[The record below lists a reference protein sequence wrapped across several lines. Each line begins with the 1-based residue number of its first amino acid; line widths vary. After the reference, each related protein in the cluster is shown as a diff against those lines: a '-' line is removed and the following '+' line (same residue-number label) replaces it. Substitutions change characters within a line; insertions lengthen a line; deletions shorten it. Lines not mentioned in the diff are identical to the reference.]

1 MQKITS
7 ITYYLLGINVVCYL
21 LQLVLEMQGI
31 NLSQIFGLHFIYA
44 EDFKVYQLF
53 TYMFLHSNF
62 QHLFFNMFSFWMFA
76 SPIESSLGSKRFLTY
91 YLVCGIG
98 AGICQELFQL
108 AQYYIEG
115 LQNYTMVTDGI
126 SGIPMSTYLNM
137 WTTIG
142 ASGACYGILLA
153 FGRLYPNHRIML
165 LIPPIP
171 MKAKYFIAGLV
182 AIELLLA
189 YNTNSNIAH
198 FAHLGGMLFGWMLLS
213 YWKRQYYQSHSYSTG
228 WNNGS
233 RNGIF
238 GTKGQS
244 LKNRMAGLFGK
255 HNETPGN
262 AHHTASRES
271 DYERNMRKKAEE
283 ARMDEILDKIRISG
297 YDSLTKEEKQELFR
311 ISRR

>member
-7 ITYYLLGINVVCYL
+7 LTYYLLGINVVCYL
-21 LQLVLEMQGI
+21 LQLVLESQGI
-31 NLSQIFGLHFIYA
+31 NLSHLFGLHFLYA
-44 EDFKVYQLF
+44 ENFRVYQLF

-62 QHLFFNMFSFWMFA
+62 QHLFFNMFTFWMFA
-76 SPIESSLGSKRFLTY
+76 GPIEGALGSKRFLAY
-91 YLVCGIG
+91 YLICGIG

-115 LQNYTMVTDGI
+115 LQNFTMVTDG
-126 SGIPMSTYLNM
+126 MSSMTMSSYLNL

-182 AIELLLA
+182 VIELLLA

-198 FAHLGGMLFGWMLLS
+198 FAHLGGMLFGWLLLS
-213 YWKRQYYQSHSYSTG
+213 YWKRQYYQSRMYSAG
-228 WNNGS
+228 WDGEG
-233 RNGIF
+233 RNGTF
-238 GTKGQS
+238 EAKGQS
-244 LKNRMAGLFGK
+244 FKNRMACLFGK
-255 HNETPGN
+255 RSEKPGN
-262 AHHTASRES
+262 AHHTASRET
-271 DYERNMRKKAEE
+271 DYECNMREKADE